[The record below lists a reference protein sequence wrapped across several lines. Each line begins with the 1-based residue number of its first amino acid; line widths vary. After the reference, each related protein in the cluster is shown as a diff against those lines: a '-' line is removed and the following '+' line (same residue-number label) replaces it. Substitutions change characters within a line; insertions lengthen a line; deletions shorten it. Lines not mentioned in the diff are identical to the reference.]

1 MILQALTDYYDRT
14 SKSEKGKIAPY
25 GMEKKEIKFIIEIDK
40 NGKFKNL
47 IDMRQDGKKGKI
59 IFVPKSVG
67 RSGTNSWQS
76 ANLLWDHYGYVLGQP
91 QIGKENIDASRQKDA
106 FVAKIESLPQEL
118 KEDPEIAAVIKFY
131 QGDEIQK
138 VLNHSEWPNCH
149 KIAGCNLTFQLTGEA
164 LPVTEIK
171 AKALSDWLSTQ
182 NEKPE
187 NSADTEENIT
197 GMCLVT
203 GEKGVICRTHS
214 KVRIGG
220 NQANLVGFQ
229 KNSGYDSYGKEQGY
243 NAPISKRAEFR
254 YVTALNTLLNSEHNR
269 TYLGDVELLFWS
281 APKTISD
288 ETAKKAEK
296 SVRIML
302 GAPKNKKDDPNFG
315 VDNVKNIFE
324 SIMTG
329 KIPSDTGD
337 RFYILGLSPNKARIR
352 VVFWKNGS
360 VKEIAQNICR
370 FFDDIKIQKSPNS
383 KEINIWDIL
392 ASSEYQWK
400 IENVPTNM
408 KPALIYSVFNGTP
421 YPSALF
427 GHIMNRVR
435 AERNPSPPRVA
446 FVKAYLNRKYKNTKG
461 AELKMALDRENK
473 NPAYRMGRLFAVL
486 EKIQEEANPGINAT
500 IRDRFYGAMS
510 SSPASVFPNLMKLSN
525 YHLAK
530 LSPGRKT
537 NLEKE
542 IQEIL
547 SAVQTET
554 MPKHLS
560 LEEQGYFAL
569 GYYHQRQDLFTKK
582 EN

>member
-1 MILQALTDYYDRT
+1 MIIQALVNYYERE
-14 SKSEKGKIAPY
+14 SKRKESRIAPY
-25 GMEKKEIKFIIEIDK
+25 GMEKKEIKFIIKIDK
-40 NGKFKNL
+40 DGKFCGL
-47 IDMRQDGKKGKI
+47 EDLRSDGKKGKE
-59 IFVPKSVG
+59 FLVPKTEG
-67 RSGTNSWQS
+67 RSGTNSWQT

-106 FVAKIESLPQEL
+106 FVARIESLSPEL
-118 KEDPEIAAVIKFY
+118 KEDPEVAAVIKFY

-138 VLNHSEWPNCH
+138 VLNHPEWPNCH
-149 KIAGCNLTFQLTGEA
+149 KIAGCNLTFQLNTKD
-164 LPVTEIK
+164 LPVTENE
-171 AKALSDWLSTQ
+171 ALQKEIATREAPEISDDGA
-182 NEKPE
+182 E
-187 NSADTEENIT
+187 NVVGT
-197 GMCLVT
+197 CLVT
-203 GEKGVICRTHS
+203 GKRGVICRTHS
-214 KVRIGG
+214 KVRLGG

-243 NAPISKRAEFR
+243 NAPISERAEFC
-254 YVTALNTLLNSEHNR
+254 YVEALKTLLDSDRNR
-269 TYLGDVELLFWS
+269 TYLGGVDLLFWA
-281 APKTISD
+281 APKTLP
-288 ETAKKAEK
+288 EKAAEDVEK
-296 SVRIML
+296 GVVRLMS
-302 GAPKNKKDDPNFG
+302 GVSRNKKDDPNFG

-408 KPALIYSVFNGTP
+408 KPALVYSVFNGTP

-427 GHIMNRVR
+427 GHIMSRVR
-435 AERNPSPPRVA
+435 AERNPTPPRVA
-446 FVKAYLNRKYKNTKG
+446 FIKAYLNRKYKNTKG
-461 AELKMALDRENK
+461 VELKMALDKENK

-486 EKIQEEANPGINAT
+486 EKIQEKANPGINAT

-525 YHLAK
+525 YHLGK
-530 LSPGRKT
+530 LKIERKYY
-537 NLEKE
+537 EKKIE
-542 IQEIL
+542 DIL
-547 SAVQTET
+547 SAVQPET